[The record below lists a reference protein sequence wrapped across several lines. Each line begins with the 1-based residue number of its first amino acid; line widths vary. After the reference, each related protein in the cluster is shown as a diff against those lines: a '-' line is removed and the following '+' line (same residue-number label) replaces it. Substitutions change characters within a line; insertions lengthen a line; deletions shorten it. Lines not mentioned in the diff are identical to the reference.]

1 MAQASSTASPPAPVS
16 DWWMFHGD
24 PAHSGLVTGSS
35 ITSANVGTLA
45 TLWDVEL
52 DGPILSTP
60 AVVAGFVYVGTANSH
75 EAVGSNGGSFY
86 KVELETGAITAVF
99 HWDIPAEERDT
110 HGFCGMGCTPC
121 VTGGRVYWSAFNGKI
136 YCLDQ
141 ATLKLLWVTDLRYAD
156 ALHNQPV
163 TNDLGAEQGLAP
175 AAGWSSPVVA
185 NGKLYV
191 GFGEGE
197 NPFLYSFVYCLDAA
211 SGDVVWIFCTCQFQA
226 NQANQPNQLPAAT
239 LSGPPPAGFTVF
251 DGQPVTKGCSVW
263 AGIAYDETLN
273 RLYCSTGNPVIL
285 VDGSPSDSPLPSP
298 GTSNGLLVLAADTGM
313 FINFVQFPPQSSY
326 RVTDIDVDVGGA
338 PTLWTDAQ
346 GHRRVGLGCKNGSYM
361 VLDAQTLVPLALR
374 QMLPS
379 YQNGGQIAT
388 VDPHGTSDETNDNEM
403 NPRVPN
409 EVSNANQGENYSGT
423 YSTAAIHPG
432 TGRLFVGLGGNN
444 YHPLAPGIDTE
455 TTPFMRALSW
465 DDLSDAWPLDDNDP
479 QRYQKARPPMY
490 TNATESGLSV
500 PAVVNDV
507 VFMATTMIT
516 VYAFSVADGTPL
528 WQDQLGEET
537 GGDNGGYGYCMGPA
551 VWGDYVVAGALV
563 YGRNGGLLR
572 IYGLPQS

>member
-86 KVELETGAITAVF
+86 KVELKTGAITAVF

-175 AAGWSSPVVA
+175 AAGWSSPVVV

-226 NQANQPNQLPAAT
+226 NQANQPNQLPAET
-239 LSGPPPAGFTVF
+239 LSSPPPAGFTVF
-251 DGQPVTKGCSVW
+251 DGPPVTKGCSVW
-263 AGIAYDETLN
+263 AGIAYDETLK
-273 RLYCSTGNPVIL
+273 RLYCSTGNP
-285 VDGSPSDSPLPSP
+285 SPDSELPSL
-298 GTSNGLLVLAADTGM
+298 GTSNGLLVLAADTGT

-346 GHRRVGLGCKNGSYM
+346 GHRRVGVGCKNGSYM

-374 QMLPS
+374 QMLPF
-379 YQNGGQIAT
+379 YNDGGQIAT
-388 VDPHGTSDETNDNEM
+388 VDPHGTADETNDNEM

-409 EVSNANQGENYSGT
+409 EVSNANQAENYSGT